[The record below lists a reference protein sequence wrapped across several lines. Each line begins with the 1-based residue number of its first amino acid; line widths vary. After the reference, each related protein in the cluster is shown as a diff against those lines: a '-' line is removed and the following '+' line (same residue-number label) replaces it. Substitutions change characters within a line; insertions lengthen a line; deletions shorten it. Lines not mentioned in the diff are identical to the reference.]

1 MFPAALSPRL
11 PFDSA
16 ARMQPVSAVAER
28 GECCDAVSGAD
39 AAVGRAGGCHAVTLY
54 HACSSVFEVRVRTSL
69 LHLHILQHTWCM
81 PPATRQQSF
90 FTPWLQG
97 GGLPICYVWLDWL
110 RATALETIGAGRA
123 LRLDTIAAAA
133 GVTGSSKPVLA
144 KAQLQQQAQPP
155 PPDAAPPAPL
165 PQAASRREVE
175 QQRGR
180 HAGHQRSR
188 QGGAASTPA
197 AAAAAAPAVALAN
210 GMLNP
215 QARSWAPSPAA
226 GRAAEAA
233 VDASPAVDKAAGSA
247 AEGAAAAGGS
257 SGRSSPGGDGGGG
270 PAAARSPDELCMQ
283 LMLYDAAHSYRLF
296 RQVGIEKSCA
306 PFFSVPAPAPR
317 SLRTILLRS
326 KPVLLMPRLMPC

>member
-1 MFPAALSPRL
+1 
-11 PFDSA
+11 
-16 ARMQPVSAVAER
+16 
-28 GECCDAVSGAD
+28 
-39 AAVGRAGGCHAVTLY
+39 
-54 HACSSVFEVRVRTSL
+54 
-69 LHLHILQHTWCM
+69 M
-81 PPATRQQSF
+81 PPATRQQSL

-123 LRLDTIAAAA
+123 LRLDAIAAAA
-133 GVTGSSKPVLA
+133 GVTGSSSPVSA
-144 KAQLQQQAQPP
+144 KAQLQQQAQPRQ
-155 PPDAAPPAPL
+155 PDAAPPAPL

-180 HAGHQRSR
+180 HAGPQRSW

-197 AAAAAAPAVALAN
+197 AAAAAAPAVAPAN

-233 VDASPAVDKAAGSA
+233 VDASPAVNKAAGSA
-247 AEGAAAAGGS
+247 AEGAAAGGS
-257 SGRSSPGGDGGGG
+257 SGRSSPGGGGGG
-270 PAAARSPDELCMQ
+270 GGNGGPSAARSPDELCMQ
-283 LMLYDAAHSYRLF
+283 LMLYNAAHSYGLF

-306 PFFSVPAPAPR
+306 PLHVSVPAPAPR
-317 SLRTILLRS
+317 SLCTILLRS
-326 KPVLLMPRLMPC
+326 RPALLMPRLMPCWISCCADAHAPPRAAG